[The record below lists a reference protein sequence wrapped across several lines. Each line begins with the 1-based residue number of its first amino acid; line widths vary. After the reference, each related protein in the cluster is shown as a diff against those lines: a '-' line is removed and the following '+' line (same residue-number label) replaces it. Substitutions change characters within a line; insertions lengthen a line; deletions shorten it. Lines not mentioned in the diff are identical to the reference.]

1 MIGETDLK
9 QVLLTGRGEG
19 RAAGQALQRWLPP
32 ARGKQGYPLLPV
44 GSVSFVRPV
53 WMQFHFSLTPTY
65 SIAVFLSPPPPQ
77 PFLSPDTPRMCRDAA
92 AGDGLSHGPSL
103 PTRHA

>member
-44 GSVSFVRPV
+44 GSVSFVSQSGLDAVSFLSHSHIQHRS
-53 WMQFHFSLTPTY
+53 FSL
-65 SIAVFLSPPPPQ
+65 PPPPS
-77 PFLSPDTPRMCRDAA
+77 PF
-92 AGDGLSHGPSL
+92 SL
-103 PTRHA
+103 QIRPGCPGMLLQVTV

>member
-65 SIAVFLSPPPPQ
+65 SIAVFLSPPPPRHPS
-77 PFLSPDTPRMCRDAA
+77 PF
-92 AGDGLSHGPSL
+92 SL
-103 PTRHA
+103 QIHPGCPGMLLQVTV